1 MKSVNCSKPGL
12 CSKISNISS
21 AYPVT
26 SRMPNCKRHETKTVT
41 CRSGM
46 MRSCN
51 HLPHNV
57 AKIANTIVRHLFA
70 NDTQSLNLGGR
81 YKQSLSSLNI
91 NRATLN
97 DITTAFTVMDCK
109 ELLHI

>member
-1 MKSVNCSKPGL
+1 MTVNAVV
-12 CSKISNISS
+12 ISFKVALWMLRLLKDCLYRPPRFSS

-70 NDTQSLNLGGR
+70 NDTQS
-81 YKQSLSSLNI
+81 
-91 NRATLN
+91 
-97 DITTAFTVMDCK
+97 
-109 ELLHI
+109 